1 MTRCRIILLSLSCV
15 LAGALTMAA
24 ASSEVAGKW
33 DFVFATPVGER
44 KGLLDIAVEG
54 TQVTAKMGETVL
66 TGAYQDGK
74 LELKGKVYSA
84 EGGYT
89 AELRI
94 NGKVEGDQISG
105 TAVWDTYE
113 MTFTAKR
120 VTD

>member
-1 MTRCRIILLSLSCV
+1 MMWRRMLLLSLLCG
-15 LAGALTMAA
+15 LAV
-24 ASSEVAGKW
+24 ASGIAGKW
-33 DFVFATPVGER
+33 DFAFATPVGER
-44 KGLLDIAVEG
+44 KSLLDMTIEG

-89 AELRI
+89 AELKI
-94 NGKVEGDQISG
+94 NGKVDGDQISG

-120 VTD
+120 AE